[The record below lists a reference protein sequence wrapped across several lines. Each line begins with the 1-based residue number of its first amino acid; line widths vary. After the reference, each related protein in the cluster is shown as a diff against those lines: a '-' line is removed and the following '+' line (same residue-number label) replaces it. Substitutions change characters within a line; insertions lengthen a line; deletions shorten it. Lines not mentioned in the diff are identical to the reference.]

1 MKLRDLTDFDKEDIL
16 GALGL
21 QSKQS
26 AGAWAVG
33 TFGLFGI
40 GVLVGAGVALLL
52 APKPGSELRRDLGER
67 VKTVRDQVGAR
78 LNNGQQQL
86 DSSL

>member
-78 LNNGQQQL
+78 LNNGQQQM

>member
-21 QSKQS
+21 QSRQS
-26 AGAWAVG
+26 SSAWAFG
-33 TFGLFGI
+33 TFGLFGL

-52 APKPGSELRRDLGER
+52 APKPGIELRRDLGER
-67 VKTVRDQVGAR
+67 VKTVRDQVGAK
-78 LNNGQQQL
+78 LGNGQQL
-86 DSSL
+86 ESGI

>member
-86 DSSL
+86 DSTL

>member
-1 MKLRDLTDFDKEDIL
+1 MKLRDLTDFDKDDIL

-26 AGAWAVG
+26 ASAWAFG
-33 TFGLFGI
+33 TFSLFGL

-52 APKPGSELRRDLGER
+52 APKPGSELRRDLGDR
-67 VKTVRDQVGAR
+67 VKTVRDQVGAK
-78 LNNGQQQL
+78 LGNGQQL
-86 DSSL
+86 DTSI

>member
-26 AGAWAVG
+26 SASWALG
-33 TFGLFGI
+33 TFGLFGL
-40 GVLVGAGVALLL
+40 GVLVGAGVALLM
-52 APKPGSELRRDLGER
+52 APTPGSELRRNLGER
-67 VKTVRDQVGAR
+67 VKTVRDQVGSK
-78 LNNGQQQL
+78 LGNGQQL
-86 DSSL
+86 ESGI